1 MPPLA
6 AMIRS
11 GRVESIHSGYICGV
25 GADGTMQFSIGDPQ
39 TLIFLRSSAKPFI
52 ATTFVQSGAMEKFH
66 ITEQEL
72 AIICSS
78 HAGEEVH
85 IHVVKSILHKIGLG
99 EESLQCG
106 HCDPYNQ
113 QSKNELIQNKQRP
126 SQLHNCCSGKH
137 AGMLAVCKMYNY
149 PLENYTDVKHPIQQR
164 IHDQLAKLLDCKRQ
178 EIIVGEDGCGVPGF
192 MTSMQKVAYL
202 YALLADGGR
211 GRQEFREP
219 LTRIRDSMI
228 RYPHLTGGTEEFS
241 TAIMQGSK
249 KPLIVKAGD
258 EGVYGA
264 ALLESKMGI
273 ALKIEDGNERA
284 CYSAMMQIIRQL
296 NMVEEYEA
304 VALKQWAYPPINNHK
319 GTPIGYIM
327 PTVDIHNTNYC
338 TGIKSGDVMLGE
350 GGFI

>member
-6 AMIRS
+6 AMLRS
-11 GRVESIHSGYICGV
+11 GRVESIHNGYICGV

-52 ATTFVQSGAMEKFH
+52 ANTFVQSGAMQKFH
-66 ITEQEL
+66 ITDQEL

-85 IHVVKSILHKIGLG
+85 INMVKSILHKIGLG
-99 EESLQCG
+99 EENLQCG
-106 HCDPYNQ
+106 RCDPYHE
-113 QSKNELIQNKQRP
+113 QSKNKLIRNEQRP
-126 SQLHNCCSGKH
+126 SSLHNCCSGKH

-149 PLENYTDVKHPIQQR
+149 PLENYMDVNHPIQQR
-164 IHDQLAKLLDCKRQ
+164 IIDRLAKLLDCKRQ

-192 MTSMQKVAYL
+192 MISMQKAAYL
-202 YALLADGGR
+202 YALLADGGAHK
-211 GRQEFREP
+211 QAFKES
-219 LTRIRDSMI
+219 LTHIRDSMV

-264 ALLESKMGI
+264 ALLENKMGI
-273 ALKIEDGNERA
+273 ALKIADGNERA
-284 CYSAMMQIIRQL
+284 CYSVMMQMIRQL
-296 NMVEEYEA
+296 HMIEEYEA
-304 VALKQWAYPPINNHK
+304 VALKQWAYPTIHNHK
-319 GTPIGYIM
+319 GNPVGYVM
-327 PTVDIHNTNYC
+327 PTVDIHNPDYC
-338 TGIKSGDVMLGE
+338 TGIKSGDVMVGE
-350 GGFI
+350 GAFI